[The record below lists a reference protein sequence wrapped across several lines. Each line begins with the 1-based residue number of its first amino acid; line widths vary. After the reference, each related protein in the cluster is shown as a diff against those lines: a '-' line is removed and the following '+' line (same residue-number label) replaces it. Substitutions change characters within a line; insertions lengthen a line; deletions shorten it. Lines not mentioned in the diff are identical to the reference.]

1 MLEKRT
7 VDISTGIIFRTIM
20 ILLGIW
26 FLYLIIDIVA
36 ILFIAVI
43 FTASIEPLVDWLQRL
58 KIPRA
63 LGVLIVYVLL
73 LGVFGT
79 MIYFLIPPF
88 LVQFK
93 NFSDDFPSYIEKIM
107 GFFKGLENYA
117 ESHNIQFN
125 LKDFFQN
132 IGGGFSMTSSKIFST
147 TIGVFSGFIS
157 VIVVLSLTFYMS
169 VKRDGIK
176 SVITSVV
183 PEKHHKYTASLVDR
197 MKSKIGRWMQGQF
210 LLMIIIFVCY
220 FLALYFLKVPYALL
234 LAIFGGLLEIIPYL
248 GPIISGVPAVILGFF
263 VSPLTGF
270 LVLGAYIL
278 IQQIENHII
287 TPQIMRKAVGLNPV
301 VVILALL
308 VGAKMGGILGAI
320 LAVPVATVASV
331 FIKDLFGKNNKE
343 SQD

>member
-7 VDISTGIIFRTIM
+7 IDISTGIIFRTIM

-43 FTASIEPLVDWLQRL
+43 FTASIEPLVDWFQKL
-58 KIPRA
+58 KVPRT
-63 LGVLIVYVLL
+63 LGVLIVYILL
-73 LGVFGT
+73 FGVFGT

-93 NFSDDFPSYIEKIM
+93 NFSNDFPGYVEKIM
-107 GFFKGLENYA
+107 GFFKGLESYA
-117 ESHNIQFN
+117 ESHNLQFN
-125 LKDFFQN
+125 LKDFFQS
-132 IGGGFSMTSSKIFST
+132 IGGDFSMTSSRIFST

-157 VIVVLSLTFYMS
+157 FIVVLSLTFYMS

-176 SVITSVV
+176 SVIASVV
-183 PEKHHKYTASLVDR
+183 PGKHYEYASSLVDR

-210 LLMIIIFVCY
+210 LLMIIIFACY

-248 GPIISGVPAVILGFF
+248 GPIISAVPAVILGFF

-287 TPQIMRKAVGLNPV
+287 TPQIMKKAVGLNPV
-301 VVILALL
+301 VVILVLL

-331 FIKDLFGKNNKE
+331 FIKDLFGKNKE
-343 SQD
+343 SQN